1 MQLASRIGKSCTQPP
16 CAISLVP
23 LIWYIMSTNRS
34 FHLSAPVELSL
45 KSPRVGNPV
54 GGGTAAVASALSWSR
69 KSVRL
74 SICVSICCGNP
85 GRGIMSASRYIV
97 VVHY

>member
-1 MQLASRIGKSCTQPP
+1 MWILRADLS
-16 CAISLVP
+16 
-23 LIWYIMSTNRS
+23 WYIISTNRS

-45 KSPRVGNPV
+45 KSPSDWNHV
-54 GGGTAAVASALSWSR
+54 GGGTAAVASALNWST

-85 GRGIMSASRYIV
+85 VGAVRLSILCIAL
-97 VVHY
+97 